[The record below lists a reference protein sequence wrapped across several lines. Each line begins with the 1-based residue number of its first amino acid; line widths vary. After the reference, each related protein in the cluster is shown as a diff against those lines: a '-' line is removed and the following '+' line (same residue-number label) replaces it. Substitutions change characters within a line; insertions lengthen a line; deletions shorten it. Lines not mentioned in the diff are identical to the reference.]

1 MAAAASSTSPKPS
14 SPPQAASPA
23 EDPSWRRGP
32 PVPPYV
38 NAAAGSLGGAVEAFC
53 LQPTDVIKTRLQLD
67 GGRRS
72 GAGAAPAAYRG
83 MFHCGATV
91 ARTEGAAALWKGL
104 TPFASHLTLKY
115 ALRQG
120 TNAKLQSWFRDPVT
134 GKLSMAGRVA
144 SGLGAGV
151 TEALLVVTPFEV
163 VKIRLQQ
170 QRGSGAGAGQPPRYR
185 GAVHCAATVVREEGL
200 FRGLWAGVA
209 PTVIRNGTNQA
220 AMFPCKSM
228 LDAVLWGKRDGDG
241 KELHFTRSV
250 ASGYLATAVGPIL
263 TGPFDVV
270 KSRLMAQG
278 SDGVTR
284 YRGTVH
290 ALRTIYA
297 EEGIRALWKG
307 LLPRLVRIPTGGALA
322 WAVTDQVT
330 ALYERTYLRPASHL

>member
-1 MAAAASSTSPKPS
+1 MAAAAAASSTSPKRS

-23 EDPSWRRGP
+23 EDPSWRGGP
-32 PVPPYV
+32 PVPPHV
-38 NAAAGSLGGAVEAFC
+38 KAAAGSLGGAVEAFC

-72 GAGAAPAAYRG
+72 VAGAAPAAYRG

-134 GKLSMAGRVA
+134 GELSTAGRFA

-170 QRGSGAGAGQPPRYR
+170 QRGSGRYR
-185 GAVHCAATVVREEGL
+185 GAVHCAATVVREERL

-209 PTVIRNGTNQA
+209 PTVVRNGTNQA
-220 AMFPCKSM
+220 FMFTCKSK

-241 KELHFTRSV
+241 KELHFTRSM
-250 ASGYLATAVGPIL
+250 ASGFLATAVGPVL

-278 SDGVTR
+278 GGGGDGVTK
-284 YRGTVH
+284 YRGTAH

-297 EEGIRALWKG
+297 EEGIQALWKG
-307 LLPRLVRIPTGGALA
+307 LLPRLVRIPIGGALA

-330 ALYERTYLRPASHL
+330 TFYERAYLPPAAHL